1 MEFNGGLIEI
11 KLDYGIVDDDFHGE
25 VFIIIHRAI
34 LSHFILTFLGC
45 PPSVDGTSQGC

>member
-11 KLDYGIVDDDFHGE
+11 KLDYGIVNDDFYGE
-25 VFIIIHRAI
+25 VLIIIHRAI
-34 LSHFILTFLGC
+34 LFHFIVTFSGC